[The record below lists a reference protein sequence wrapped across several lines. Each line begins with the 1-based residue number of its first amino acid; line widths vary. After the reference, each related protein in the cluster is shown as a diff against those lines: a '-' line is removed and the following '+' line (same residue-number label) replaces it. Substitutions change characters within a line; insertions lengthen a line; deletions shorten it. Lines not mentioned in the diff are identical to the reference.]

1 MTGVFVIRL
10 LVAQVPPAKSGIGKD
25 KTYQNMKIVR
35 NELTTWEF
43 SPCPDV
49 TAEHQLEP
57 LPMESVLLSHS
68 ALVGE
73 AVTVVK
79 YNCSS
84 CRRRTM
90 SFKFE
95 ERNV

>member
-49 TAEHQLEP
+49 TAERQLEP
-57 LPMESVLLSHS
+57 LPMESVLHCHTRRW
-68 ALVGE
+68 LV
-73 AVTVVK
+73 K
-79 YNCSS
+79 RSQL
-84 CRRRTM
+84 
-90 SFKFE
+90 
-95 ERNV
+95 